1 MMNRYV
7 TKTAYFMSL
16 IGMLALAGCQTAP
29 QRTTPPVKPVEK
41 PNTAQQNKVP
51 TPDGVKITPYD
62 RPEIKREKVPTV
74 IVPQQKAQTQ
84 KFEDGQNI
92 PAFKQLMQQAQTA
105 YQKQQWDEAERFAL
119 HAQRLAP
126 QSAEVFSYL
135 ARIAQQKKQYANAES
150 LARRGLSYAQ
160 TTAQKK
166 VFWNTILQS
175 AQQLK
180 NQKTVAEASKQ
191 LQSL

>member
-1 MMNRYV
+1 MNRNV
-7 TKTAYFMSL
+7 TKTTYLISL
-16 IGMLALAGCQTAP
+16 MGILALAGCQTTP
-29 QRTTPPVKPVEK
+29 QHTKPPTKPVEK
-41 PNTAQQNKVP
+41 PDTSQQKNNVP
-51 TPDGVKITPYD
+51 TPDGVKITPYE

-84 KFEDGQNI
+84 KFEDGQSI

-119 HAQRLAP
+119 NAQRLAP